1 MAGMT
6 TPSRFAEQQNAL
18 LRSIVG
24 SRIYDLVRETPLSP
38 APNISAACKN
48 AVSIKREDRHKVFSF
63 KIRGAYHKMTR
74 LPPARLRRGVVA
86 ASAGNHAQGVA
97 LAAQKLHCRAIIVM
111 PLHAQKIKV
120 AAVRALGARVI
131 LRGDAFDDS
140 YLFAR
145 RLARDEKAAFIPP
158 FDDADIIAG
167 NGTIAAEILR
177 QHAAPLHA
185 IFCAVGGGG
194 LAAGIAGYVKALR
207 PGVRII
213 GVESEESACMSASLR
228 AGKPV
233 QLPQV
238 GTFADAVA
246 VKKPGRLTF
255 EFARR
260 LVDDIITVNNDE
272 LCAAIKDLYE
282 DTRVIFEP
290 GGALALAGLKNY
302 AAARGLRKKNLVAVA
317 SGANTNFDRLRFV
330 AERAEIGEQREA
342 LFAVTIPERPG
353 SFRKFCALLGQ
364 RSITEFNYRKDDPKR
379 AHLFVGLE
387 ITEFSERRRL
397 LQTLRAAG
405 LSAID
410 LTGDEM
416 SKLHI
421 RHLAGGRAGAADE
434 VLYRFE
440 FPERPGAMMN
450 FLNLFGQARKNWN
463 ISLFHYRNNG
473 GDGGARFGGD
483 TSAAFGAADICGG
496 IKKIKLSIFPRNRQ
510 PRLPPFFARRGI
522 KHGAILPPFRAIF
535 LPARR

>member
-1 MAGMT
+1 MA
-6 TPSRFAEQQNAL
+6 TPPRFSARQNAL
-18 LRSIVG
+18 VRNIVG

-48 AVSIKREDRHKVFSF
+48 AVSIKREDLHKVFSF

-97 LAAQKLHCRAIIVM
+97 LAAQKLHCRAVIAM

-120 AAVRALGARVI
+120 AAVRALGARVV
-131 LRGDAFDDS
+131 LHGDSFDDS
-140 YLFAR
+140 YLYAR
-145 RLARDEKAAFIPP
+145 RLARAENAAFIPP
-158 FDDADIIAG
+158 FDDPDIIAG

-194 LAAGIAGYVKALR
+194 LISGIAGYVKALR

-213 GVESEESACMSASLR
+213 GVESEESASMGASLR

-233 QLPQV
+233 RLPQV
-238 GTFADAVA
+238 GAFADAVA

-255 EFARR
+255 EFANR
-260 LVDDIITVNNDE
+260 LVDDMISVNNDE

-290 GGALALAGLKNY
+290 GGALAAAGLKNY
-302 AAARGLRKKNLVAVA
+302 AAANNLRKKNLVAVA

-353 SFRKFCALLGQ
+353 SFRRFCGLLG
-364 RSITEFNYRKDDPKR
+364 RRNITEFNYRKDDPDM
-379 AHLFVGLE
+379 AHIFVGVE
-387 ITEFSERRRL
+387 ISTFGERRRL
-397 LQTLRAAG
+397 LETLRAAG
-405 LSAID
+405 LSAVD
-410 LTGDEM
+410 LTDDEM

-440 FPERPGAMMN
+440 FPERPGALMR
-450 FLNLFGQARKNWN
+450 FLDTFGQARKNWN

-473 GDGGARFGGD
+473 GDAGRVLAGVQVPPSERALFSR
-483 TSAAFGAADICGG
+483 AL
-496 IKKIKLSIFPRNRQ
+496 KKLNY
-510 PRLPPFFARRGI
+510 PFFCETENPAYHLFLRG
-522 KHGAILPPFRAIF
+522 GGG
-535 LPARR
+535 